1 MVHVDPFAEM
11 LYALPEHIRIC
22 KAWAEGDAYC
32 HIAFHPVWPQE
43 AYIPPY
49 KCPPVMTYQKN
60 LQQETNNA
68 RKIVLINHVYEETKQ
83 S

>member
-1 MVHVDPFAEM
+1 MVHVEVFAEM
-11 LYALPEHIRIC
+11 LCGLPKKIGIC
-22 KAWAEGDAYC
+22 KAWAEGDTNC

-60 LQQETNNA
+60 LQQETKNA
-68 RKIVLINHVYEETKQ
+68 RKTLLINHVYEEIKQ